1 MVVVV
6 AAGAVTAERDVWTVV
21 EVVVAGVGSV
31 TTAVQDISI
40 VATARATTVTAA
52 KFFIV

>member
-1 MVVVV
+1 VVVV
-6 AAGAVTAERDVWTVV
+6 AAGAVTAEREVCTVV

-31 TTAVQDISI
+31 TTAVQEVSI
-40 VATARATTVTAA
+40 VATARATTVRAA